1 MPHVVWCWSSYNS
14 AGVSFEPFPCNML
27 GHCVSADSLPTLDV
41 RRFCLHGAER
51 QRQPLDHWLHRCV
64 CVCTPLIAKSFELQ
78 RSAGG
83 QPREHSW
90 LPNEEGYATADT
102 GSDQPSVPASVSAS
116 AFASEVARG
125 QAEKPHRT

>member
-1 MPHVVWCWSSYNS
+1 MCPPLFRAAPRACLV
-14 AGVSFEPFPCNML
+14 L
-27 GHCVSADSLPTLDV
+27 GT
-41 RRFCLHGAER
+41 RR
-51 QRQPLDHWLHRCV
+51 V

-125 QAEKPHRT
+125 QAENPTRT